1 MRRTNPHF
9 IRSFSIL
16 AAAALLGG
24 CASSGGAGGSG
35 AHHRSRTGGTD
46 TTQLD
51 LDCDQMQAE
60 LLRVR
65 EERDRLAQTNTVLED
80 ELRWAHD
87 DLTLVERQFSEFEHR
102 LSEDFGKA
110 AAVSATAEAR
120 IHLDR
125 VRASV
130 SLPDTTIQHVTALL
144 GTAEQLIRSNNYPA
158 AFFFAE
164 RANHTLQGAERRIS
178 LRIETTELTVKVA
191 TANVR
196 EGPGQEYPVLATV
209 AQGERVSCI
218 HVARNW
224 CHVVTTDGATGWIH
238 ASLLR

>member
-1 MRRTNPHF
+1 MRRPNPYP
-9 IRSFSIL
+9 IRSLAIL
-16 AAAALLGG
+16 ATTCLLGG
-24 CASSGGAGGSG
+24 CASSGGTSASSG
-35 AHHRSRTGGTD
+35 THHRGKGSASGVT
-46 TTQLD
+46 LEY
-51 LDCDQMQAE
+51 DCDQMQAE
-60 LLRVR
+60 LTRVR
-65 EERDRLAQTNTVLED
+65 EERDRLAQTNTVMED

-87 DLTLVERQFSEFEHR
+87 DIALVERQFSEFEHR
-102 LSEDFGKA
+102 LSQDFGKA

-125 VRASV
+125 VRRSV

-144 GTAEQLIRSNNYPA
+144 GTAEQLIRSDNYPA

-178 LRIETTELTVKVA
+178 LRIETTELTVSVA

-209 AQGERVSCI
+209 VQGDRVSCI
-218 HVARNW
+218 HVERNW
-224 CHVVTTDGATGWIH
+224 CHVVTTAGTAGWVH